1 MVNSSSVDDKADSI
15 SNIFKSFETFMQIFN
30 QFRHFVGS
38 GLTDMTFINN
48 QNYLNIL
55 IDIQQ
60 PLNKERI
67 RNFIFLAFVIFEPW
81 TIIESHALDDSF
93 SRNRCLRILLVP
105 NFNFTRI
112 VGIIE
117 ARFKSIIAN
126 N

>member
-1 MVNSSSVDDKADSI
+1 
-15 SNIFKSFETFMQIFN
+15 
-30 QFRHFVGS
+30 
-38 GLTDMTFINN
+38 MTFIHN

-67 RNFIFLAFVIFEPW
+67 GNFIFLTFVIFEPW

-93 SRNRCLRILLVP
+93 GRNRCLRILLVP
-105 NFNFTRI
+105 NFNFTSI
-112 VGIIE
+112 VGIIK
-117 ARFKSIIAN
+117 ARLESFIAN